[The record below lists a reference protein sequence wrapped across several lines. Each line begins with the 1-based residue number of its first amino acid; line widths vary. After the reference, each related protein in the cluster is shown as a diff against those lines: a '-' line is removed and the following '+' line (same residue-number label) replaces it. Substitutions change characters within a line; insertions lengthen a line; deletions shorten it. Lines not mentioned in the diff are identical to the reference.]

1 VDPDAAVLI
10 VPALL
15 YLMLSGRVNEL
26 KGPAGPEV
34 RLSEIA
40 NQTIPVPGKDSPA
53 GTLAYEE
60 LREVETGRRE
70 SFLARIRDITPE
82 ESVILTL
89 TLGSDSIDGSAA
101 ANHANGAD
109 AVPALQVRRHPRLA
123 RARAPHLYME
133 EHSFRHLIEADVI
146 DAQELLNNIE
156 ERTSAPYGRFPA
168 WSSAR

>member
-60 LREVETGRRE
+60 LRVVESGRRE

-82 ESVILTL
+82 EPVILTL
-89 TLGSDSIDGSAA
+89 TLGSDSIDG
-101 ANHANGAD
+101 
-109 AVPALQVRRHPRLA
+109 
-123 RARAPHLYME
+123 
-133 EHSFRHLIEADVI
+133 
-146 DAQELLNNIE
+146 
-156 ERTSAPYGRFPA
+156 GRGGQL
-168 WSSAR
+168 RKGG

>member
-101 ANHANGAD
+101 ANHATG
-109 AVPALQVRRHPRLA
+109 LTQFPRFRFVAILDS
-123 RARAPHLYME
+123 P
-133 EHSFRHLIEADVI
+133 EHGHLISTWR
-146 DAQELLNNIE
+146 N
-156 ERTSAPYGRFPA
+156 TPSGT
-168 WSSAR
+168 